1 VTGGLRGVRRWSDS
15 ELEADART
23 AAAEFRRRRMAEPLQ
38 RYLGAFDD
46 ARPAVAAW
54 VEVLDDVLGPAPPQR
69 LAEGLSSETGRIAFR
84 YLGAPP
90 ISQDDLET
98 LAERRFASAAG
109 ALGDDQ
115 AAPLREV
122 MRAIV
127 DPRRFPWLAEER
139 AATPCELDA
148 GVLATT
154 ALMASQKV
162 QTLRRSDEKAA
173 VEGAVRGL
181 LVGLGWQQAQP
192 RSARGVQVL
201 VADAPGPRC
210 FFVQANL
217 GSDNADVIV
226 RLDDGRLLAIE
237 CKGSNS
243 AINSRKRLNKEASQ
257 NARAWLA
264 AFGAEQVIPAV
275 ALQGVFN
282 PRYVAEAQ
290 GTPLAV
296 FWSHRLDDLREFLSG
311 RG

>member
-23 AAAEFRRRRMAEPLQ
+23 AAAEFRRRRMAEPLP

-54 VEVLDDVLGPAPPQR
+54 VEVLDDVLGPEPPQR

-122 MRAIV
+122 MRAIA

-192 RSARGVQVL
+192 RSAR
-201 VADAPGPRC
+201 
-210 FFVQANL
+210 
-217 GSDNADVIV
+217 
-226 RLDDGRLLAIE
+226 
-237 CKGSNS
+237 
-243 AINSRKRLNKEASQ
+243 
-257 NARAWLA
+257 AWLA

-296 FWSHRLDDLREFLSG
+296 FWSHRLDDLRDFLSG